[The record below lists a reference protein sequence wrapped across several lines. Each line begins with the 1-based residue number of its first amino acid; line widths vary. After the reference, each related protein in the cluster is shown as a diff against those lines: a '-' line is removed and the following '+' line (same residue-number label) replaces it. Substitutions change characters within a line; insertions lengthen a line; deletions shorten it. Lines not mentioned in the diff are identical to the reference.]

1 MTTLAILRG
10 LHAVSA
16 LDVLPLF
23 LFTGPDSIWG
33 GLLQLLGPHVVV
45 AVVRGGVGAS
55 TSQVRRTS
63 KHSLQPE
70 WRVLPV
76 TKSILSVAS
85 NQ

>member
-1 MTTLAILRG
+1 MTTLAILRA
-10 LHAVSA
+10 LRAVST

-23 LFTGPDSIWG
+23 LFSRPDSVWG
-33 GLLQLLGPHVVV
+33 GLLQLLGLHVVV
-45 AVVRGGVGAS
+45 VVRGGVGAS

-76 TKSILSVAS
+76 TKSILPVAS